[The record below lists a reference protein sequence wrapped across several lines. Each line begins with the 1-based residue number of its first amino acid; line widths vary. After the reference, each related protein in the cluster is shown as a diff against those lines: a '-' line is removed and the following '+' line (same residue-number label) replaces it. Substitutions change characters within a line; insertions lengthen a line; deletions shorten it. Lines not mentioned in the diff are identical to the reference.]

1 MMNYE
6 EPIMEI
12 ILFHTY
18 NVVTASLVVD
28 DSASSEGEDYEGET
42 FDGLF

>member
-1 MMNYE
+1 MNYE

-12 ILFHTY
+12 TLFHTY
-18 NVVTASLVVD
+18 NVITASLVVD
-28 DSASSEGEDYEGET
+28 ESASSEGEDYEGES